1 MSFNIS
7 LTPHLE
13 SFIEQ
18 QVTAGRYP
26 SASEVV
32 QTALQ
37 LLEKREVSTD
47 ACMTRLKHEI
57 DRGIASG
64 PAEPVTSVFWNGL
77 RDELRNESAS
87 PGDV

>member
-18 QVTAGRYP
+18 QITTGRYP

-37 LLEKREVSTD
+37 LLEQREESTD

-57 DRGIASG
+57 DRGIVSG
-64 PAEPVTSVFWNGL
+64 PGDPVTSAFWNGL
-77 RDELRNESAS
+77 RNELRNESTS
-87 PGDV
+87 PGDA